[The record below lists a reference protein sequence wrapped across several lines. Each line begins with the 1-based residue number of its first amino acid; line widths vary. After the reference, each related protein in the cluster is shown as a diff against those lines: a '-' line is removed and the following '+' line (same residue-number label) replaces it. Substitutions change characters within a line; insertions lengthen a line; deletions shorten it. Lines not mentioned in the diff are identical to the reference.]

1 MIFDT
6 MKYKIANDCSILTSK
21 SKLEMFSNTKF
32 NYGTIKCDRKNKSI
46 TCLNVQD
53 RLNTFLDDIM
63 LPSNSRC
70 KVYKMGNFV

>member
-32 NYGTIKCDRKNKSI
+32 NYETIKCDRKTKAS
-46 TCLNVQD
+46 LA
-53 RLNTFLDDIM
+53 
-63 LPSNSRC
+63 
-70 KVYKMGNFV
+70 KMYRIE

>member
-21 SKLEMFSNTKF
+21 SKLEMFPNTKF

-46 TCLNVQD
+46 TCKNV
-53 RLNTFLDDIM
+53 
-63 LPSNSRC
+63 
-70 KVYKMGNFV
+70 